1 MAIVSFQA
9 LCNPH
14 LDQCLAGD
22 AELLSLPIQT
32 GDTPHDS
39 EALGRLSR
47 SMNSYLGQLRQID
60 GYRARRGLCLRVE
73 SLFMRPDAE
82 FTKVLPHG

>member
-32 GDTPHDS
+32 GDTPPTIQKLLVGFH
-39 EALGRLSR
+39 A
-47 SMNSYLGQLRQID
+47 
-60 GYRARRGLCLRVE
+60 A
-73 SLFMRPDAE
+73 
-82 FTKVLPHG
+82 